1 MWIEQAATVVVFHT
15 HLVTHKGF
23 WGSGGQGGQ
32 TSVKTVVEG
41 GEHLIPSYE
50 QVNGV
55 LAANKPLKVSIL
67 VTLKAVIYFFPA

>member
-1 MWIEQAATVVVFHT
+1 M
-15 HLVTHKGF
+15 
-23 WGSGGQGGQ
+23 
-32 TSVKTVVEG
+32 KTVVEG